1 MSMVMYIFSLAI
13 LSHLIYC
20 IKLYYVFCLLFS
32 LLLHED
38 LYVSFIRYRETVCLK
53 LETKVLLVV
62 IQNTKCRKK
71 TNVMSITRN
80 YDCKNPMINVDN
92 APHIVLVIG
101 P

>member
-1 MSMVMYIFSLAI
+1 MSMYIFSLAI

-20 IKLYYVFCLLFS
+20 IKLYYVFCLFFS
-32 LLLHED
+32 LL
-38 LYVSFIRYRETVCLK
+38 LYVSFIRYRETVRLK